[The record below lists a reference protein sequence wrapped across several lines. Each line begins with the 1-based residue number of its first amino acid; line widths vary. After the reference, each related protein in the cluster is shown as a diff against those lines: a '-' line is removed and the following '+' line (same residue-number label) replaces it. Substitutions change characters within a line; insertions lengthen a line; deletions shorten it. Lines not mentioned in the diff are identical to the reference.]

1 MSIGQQLIIPS
12 SMVNPTP
19 PSTPTPPEEDTTQ
32 LYVVKSGDSLWSI
45 AKKFNTTVSEIRN
58 KNNLT
63 TDVLKVGQLLR
74 IPGNTSSSDNIY
86 YVKSGDSLWKIANQF
101 GTTVDAIKNQNGL
114 TSNVLQIGQQLI
126 IPN

>member
-1 MSIGQQLIIPS
+1 
-12 SMVNPTP
+12 MVNPTP